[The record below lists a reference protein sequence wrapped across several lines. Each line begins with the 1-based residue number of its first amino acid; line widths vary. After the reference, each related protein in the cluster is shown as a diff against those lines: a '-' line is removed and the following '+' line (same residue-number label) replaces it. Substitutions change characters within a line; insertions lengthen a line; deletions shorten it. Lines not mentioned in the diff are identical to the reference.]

1 MKDHEQEAKILAERF
16 KYCRTVPGTRSFHS
30 FIPISISSVDVMP
43 FSLGTKKRTERVTS
57 ANITEEALPLSA
69 LKRYVTVAYE
79 GSCWLGY
86 VVKVDINARLVEVN
100 FLHPKLPAQSYVYPR
115 HQDIL
120 EVDPTDILTL
130 VNPSTATGRR
140 YFLTE
145 KEIATAIKALEA
157 RL

>member
-1 MKDHEQEAKILAERF
+1 
-16 KYCRTVPGTRSFHS
+16 
-30 FIPISISSVDVMP
+30 MP
-43 FSLGTKKRTERVTS
+43 FSLGRMKRTERVTS
-57 ANITEEALPLSA
+57 ANITEEALPLSTM
-69 LKRYVTVAYE
+69 KGYVTVAYE
-79 GSCWLGY
+79 DSCWLGY
-86 VVKVDINARLVEVN
+86 VMKVDINARLVEVN
-100 FLHPKLPAQSYVYPR
+100 FLHPKLPAQSYVFPQ

-120 EVDPTDILTL
+120 EVDPTDILAL

>member
-1 MKDHEQEAKILAERF
+1 MQSFWLRGSSIVELSLEHVR
-16 KYCRTVPGTRSFHS
+16 FHS
-30 FIPISISSVDVMP
+30 FIPISISSIDVMP
-43 FSLGTKKRTERVTS
+43 FSLGRMKRTKRVTS
-57 ANITEEALPLSA
+57 ANITEEALPLSTM
-69 LKRYVTVAYE
+69 KGYVTVEYE

-115 HQDIL
+115 HQDVL

-140 YFLTE
+140 YFLTA
-145 KEIATAIKALEA
+145 KEITTAIKALQG
-157 RL
+157 RLNFTHS